1 MSTTIKLKKSGQT
14 GNVPS
19 NTELDFGELAL
30 NYADGVLYYK
40 NASNDI
46 AEISGTSANTFET
59 INANGTLLIADSN
72 TDVLTITPGTGINV
86 TGNALT
92 DSVEIS
98 VRFNDNLT
106 NEQTDLVAT
115 ANSVNAAAN
124 IAYAAYNKANAP
136 ITIKEVYASNAA
148 VVNTF
153 SNISTIQFDADSG
166 MAVVDEGNN
175 AVTIQ
180 LNSTFK
186 TWNINGGPG
195 LVAFG
200 LDTVN
205 FVSANGITLSA
216 NNLSSPKTFTIDA
229 TELPNAY
236 AQANA
241 AYGAANNRVL
251 KSGDTMTGQLNISSG
266 GLLVTGDANITGNI
280 SATYDVIAS
289 GILKSNQSA
298 GDEGGEISLNIP
310 QTNTSINGTVAID
323 IYQNKLRIF
332 ETSGNNRGVYIDFT
346 AAPAGVSRDLLAG
359 GPQGPQGFQG
369 ETGAQGFQGAT
380 GPQGSQGVQG
390 EIGAQGYQGF
400 QGEIGPQGPQGVQ
413 GEIGAQGYQGVQGEI
428 GAQGVQGSQGVQG
441 ATGPQGSQGAQG
453 EIGAQGYQGFQG
465 EVGPQGPQGVQGV
478 QGHQGHQGFQGETGP
493 QGHQGEIGAQG
504 YQGFQGEVG
513 PQGFQGVLG
522 AQGPQG
528 VQGAQGAQGAT
539 GTFGGASFDYEFR
552 VETNDPADLG
562 NGILQ
567 FNASPFNTAN
577 TLYISFIDQS
587 SANVYNFMQ
596 TIDDSTSTIKGNF
609 KVANTA
615 NVNEYA
621 FFSINGT
628 HIHDDDHFNIPVAYT
643 SGSVTSFANTAN
655 IVISLTRTGDKGDTG
670 AQGPQGIQGAIGQQ
684 GFQGADGAQGAVGA
698 QGVQGAIGPQGPQ
711 GFQGVEG
718 AQGSVGAQGVQGAI
732 GPQGPQGF
740 QGVIGAQGAI
750 GAQGVQGA
758 VGPQGAQGVQGATG
772 APGAQ
777 GAQGVQGAPGVNPGG
792 TTNFVAKFTGATTIA
807 DSTIFDDGTIVRVN
821 STFGLTNTSSSAI
834 VSATKST
841 TFLTSG
847 VSEVAVDTF
856 ASATYRSAKYF
867 VQMTSGSAY
876 HVIELNLVHDGSI
889 VYLVQ
894 YAENKSGASL
904 GTFDADI
911 NSGNVRLLLTPA
923 NSSTTVKLHRITIA
937 V

>member
-46 AEISGTSANTFET
+46 SEISGTSANTFET

-92 DSVEIS
+92 DSVEVA

-106 NEQTDLVAT
+106 NQQTDLVAT

-153 SNISTIQFDADSG
+153 ANISTIQFDADSG

-205 FVSANGITLSA
+205 FLSANGITLSA

-241 AYGAANNRVL
+241 AYNLANTIANAGANNQVL
-251 KSGDTMTGQLNISSG
+251 YRDAFNIIEGNDGLQYDGEILSVSAITVTSS
-266 GLLVTGDANITGNI
+266 
-280 SATYDVIAS
+280 S
-289 GILKSNQSA
+289 
-298 GDEGGEISLNIP
+298 GDEGGEIKLSVP
-310 QTNTSINGTVAID
+310 QTNTSISGGTVSID
-323 IYQNKLRIF
+323 VYQNKLRIF
-332 ETSGNNRGVYIDFT
+332 ENGGDNRGVYIDIT
-346 AAPAGVSRDLLAG
+346 AATSGVGRDLLAG

-369 ETGAQGFQGAT
+369 ETGAQGFQGA
-380 GPQGSQGVQG
+380 
-390 EIGAQGYQGF
+390 
-400 QGEIGPQGPQGVQ
+400 IGPQGPQGVQ
-413 GEIGAQGYQGVQGEI
+413 GEIGAQGYQGVQGATGPQGTQGVQGEIGAQGYQGFQGAVGPQGPQGFQGEIGAQGHQGVQGEI

-441 ATGPQGSQGAQG
+441 ATGPQGSQGVQG
-453 EIGAQGYQGFQG
+453 DIGAQGYQGFQG
-465 EVGPQGPQGVQGV
+465 EIGPQGPQGVQGV
-478 QGHQGHQGFQGETGP
+478 QGHQGYQGFQGETGP
-493 QGHQGEIGAQG
+493 QGVQGH
-504 YQGFQGEVG
+504 
-513 PQGFQGVLG
+513 
-522 AQGPQG
+522 QG
-528 VQGAQGAQGAT
+528 VQGSLGPQGPAGQ
-539 GTFGGASFDYEFR
+539 FGGASFYYKFDTETF
-552 VETNDPADLG
+552 VENILDGYVLLTNTNLSQA
-562 NGILQ
+562 NVMGI
-567 FNASPFNTAN
+567 SVIDRAN
-577 TLYISFIDQS
+577 SNIASFI
-587 SANVYNFMQ
+587 Q
-596 TIDDSTSTIKGNF
+596 TIDDSTSDIKGTIKITEE
-609 KVANTA
+609 ANTLNFVFYAITA
-615 NVNEYA
+615 N
-621 FFSINGT
+621 
-628 HIHDDDHFNIPVAYT
+628 HIDHGNHFDVPVSYT
-643 SGSVTSFANTAN
+643 SGTTTPFSNNSNVIVTFSV
-655 IVISLTRTGDKGDTG
+655 TGDKGDTG
-670 AQGPQGIQGAIGQQ
+670 PQGPQGIQGAIG
-684 GFQGADGAQGAVGA
+684 
-698 QGVQGAIGPQGPQ
+698 PQ
-711 GFQGVEG
+711 GFQGV
-718 AQGSVGAQGVQGAI
+718 V
-732 GPQGPQGF
+732 
-740 QGVIGAQGAI
+740 GAQGAI

-758 VGPQGAQGVQGATG
+758 VGPQGAQGVQGAIGPQGPQGFQGDTG
-772 APGAQ
+772 PQ
-777 GAQGVQGAPGVNPGG
+777 GPQGFQGVTGPQGPQGVQGAPGVNPGG
-792 TTNFVAKFTGATTIA
+792 TTNFVAKFTGATTIS

-821 STFGLTNTSSSAI
+821 STFGLTNTASTAI

-841 TFLTSG
+841 TFVTSS
-847 VSEVAVDTF
+847 VSEVAVDSF

-894 YAENKSGASL
+894 YGENKSGASL

>member
-14 GNVPS
+14 GNIPS

-72 TDVLTITPGTGINV
+72 TDVLTISPGTGINV

-92 DSVEIS
+92 DSVEVS

-106 NEQTDLVAT
+106 SQATDLVAT

-186 TWNINGGPG
+186 TWNVNGGPG

-241 AYGAANNRVL
+241 AYNLANTVANSGANNQILYRDAFNIIEGNDGLQYDGFDLQVDGVL
-251 KSGDTMTGQLNISSG
+251 KSIYQD
-266 GLLVTGDANITGNI
+266 
-280 SATYDVIAS
+280 
-289 GILKSNQSA
+289 
-298 GDEGGEISLNIP
+298 GDEGGEIYLNKP
-310 QTNTSINGTVAID
+310 VTNTSIDTGIVID
-323 IYQNKLRIF
+323 VYQDKIRFF
-332 ETSGNNRGVYIDFT
+332 EAGGNNRGVFIDFT
-346 AAPAGVSRDLLAG
+346 ATPAGVGRDLLAG

-380 GPQGSQGVQG
+380 GPQGPQGHQG
-390 EIGAQGYQGF
+390 IQGATGSQGF
-400 QGEIGPQGPQGVQ
+400 QGETGPQGPQGFQ
-413 GEIGAQGYQGVQGEI
+413 GVLGPQGYQGVQGEI

-465 EVGPQGPQGVQGV
+465 ETGPQGPQGLQGVQGHQGYQGFQGETGPQGVQGV
-478 QGHQGHQGFQGETGP
+478 QGHQG
-493 QGHQGEIGAQG
+493 
-504 YQGFQGEVG
+504 YQGIQGAIG

-562 NGILQ
+562 NGHLQ
-567 FNASPFNTAN
+567 FNANPFNTAN
-577 TLYISFIDQS
+577 TLYISFIDKN

-621 FFSINGT
+621 FFNIVGN
-628 HIHDDDHFNIPVAYT
+628 HIHDDDHFNVPIAYT
-643 SGSVTSFANTAN
+643 TGSVTSFANTAN

-670 AQGPQGIQGAIGQQ
+670 AQGPQGVQGAIGSQ

-758 VGPQGAQGVQGATG
+758 VGAQGAQGVQGATG

-821 STFGLTNTSSSAI
+821 STFGLTNTVSTAI

-841 TFLTSG
+841 TFVTSS

-876 HVIELNLVHDGSI
+876 HVIELNLVHDGTT

-911 NSGNVRLLLTPA
+911 NSGNARLLLTPA